1 MDGMKIRNLRIKKG
15 MSLTDLAKTSGISKS
30 YLSFIERGKQTNPS
44 IEVIEKISKALS
56 VDLQSL
62 ITTPNPN
69 IQNKPPDLD
78 KEVIQLAIEMSNSN
92 IDKDKLRQLINLLK

>member
-1 MDGMKIRNLRIKKG
+1 MDGKKIRDLRMKKG
-15 MSLTDLAKTSGISKS
+15 MSLTELAKLSGISKS

-62 ITTPNPN
+62 LTSNKLQKQIEPPN
-69 IQNKPPDLD
+69 LD

-92 IDKDKLRQLINLLK
+92 IDKEKLRQLINLLK

>member
-1 MDGMKIRNLRIKKG
+1 MDGKKIRDLRMKKG
-15 MSLTDLAKTSGISKS
+15 MSLTELAKLSGISKS

-62 ITTPNPN
+62 LTSNKLQKQIDP
-69 IQNKPPDLD
+69 QNLD

-92 IDKDKLRQLINLLK
+92 IDKEKLRQLINLLK